1 VESALTAAPEITD
14 PTQLRLVQQ
23 RLYNKIDPE
32 WKDRGQLTRNLEY
45 RVSVGQDGAIVGYK
59 PANEV
64 ANGDAVKKT
73 PLPNLLYI
81 PANGSI
87 NKSEPIAQFRV
98 VFNNRG
104 ILQISPWNGW
114 DKYKGKPSS
123 TPKGPEITD
132 TPVLRSLNDKLYTQ
146 IRENWKGKLTFRRD
160 LIYRVA
166 VNKDGAIAEYQPTNP
181 SATDYVD
188 QTPLNSLVKPQTA
201 GSSSQD
207 GGALPQEPLAQFKVV
222 FKSGGVLEVSPWRG
236 YR

>member
-1 VESALTAAPEITD
+1 
-14 PTQLRLVQQ
+14 
-23 RLYNKIDPE
+23 
-32 WKDRGQLTRNLEY
+32 
-45 RVSVGQDGAIVGYK
+45 
-59 PANEV
+59 
-64 ANGDAVKKT
+64 
-73 PLPNLLYI
+73 
-81 PANGSI
+81 
-87 NKSEPIAQFRV
+87 
-98 VFNNRG
+98 
-104 ILQISPWNGW
+104 
-114 DKYKGKPSS
+114 
-123 TPKGPEITD
+123 
-132 TPVLRSLNDKLYTQ
+132 LNDKLYTQ